1 MYNYM
6 WVYVCICDCTLM
18 CEYMDV
24 CMYFCICFDIYIC
37 LLIFVCMYV
46 QVPKFHVRAF
56 IFGVFVFIHL
66 CLLYSLTTCIY
77 YVTSQ

>member
-1 MYNYM
+1 M
-6 WVYVCICDCTLM
+6 WVYVCICVCTRI

-24 CMYFCICFDIYIC
+24 CIYFCMFRYIC

-46 QVPKFHVRAF
+46 QVSKFHVRAF
-56 IFGVFVFIHL
+56 IFGAFVFIHL

-77 YVTSQ
+77 YDTSQ

>member
-1 MYNYM
+1 MYVFLYM
-6 WVYVCICDCTLM
+6 
-18 CEYMDV
+18 
-24 CMYFCICFDIYIC
+24 FRYIC

-66 CLLYSLTTCIY
+66 CLLYSLTTRIYVSNMFYYDIY
-77 YVTSQ
+77 YNDVNHSPPLSCIVICF

>member
-1 MYNYM
+1 M
-6 WVYVCICDCTLM
+6 WVYVCICDCTLL
-18 CEYMDV
+18 CEYMYV
-24 CMYFCICFDIYIC
+24 CMYVFLYMFRYIC

-77 YVTSQ
+77 YDTCQ